1 MWMFWGAVLG
11 ALGVA
16 LGAFGA
22 HGLPDQLNK
31 LDFSPEEVARR
42 IAIFETAV
50 RYQMYHAL
58 ALLAVGLLA
67 FRGGG
72 WLNSAGWTMGLG
84 VLIFSGLL
92 YVLVFAGDAWRW
104 LGAVVP
110 FGGLLMIAGWILLA
124 VAAWKHTR

>member
-1 MWMFWGAVLG
+1 
-11 ALGVA
+11 
-16 LGAFGA
+16 
-22 HGLPDQLNK
+22 
-31 LDFSPEEVARR
+31 
-42 IAIFETAV
+42 
-50 RYQMYHAL
+50 MYHAL

-67 FRGGG
+67 LRGGGG
-72 WLNSAGWTMGLG
+72 WLHSAGWTFGLG

-124 VAAWKHTR
+124 VAAWKHAH